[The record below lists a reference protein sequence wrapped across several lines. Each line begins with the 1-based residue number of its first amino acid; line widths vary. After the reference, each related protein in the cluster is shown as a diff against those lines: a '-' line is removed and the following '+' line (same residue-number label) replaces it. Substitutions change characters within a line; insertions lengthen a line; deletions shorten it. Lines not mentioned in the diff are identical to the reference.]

1 MAIFSLLFGHPDWPA
16 EKPPRAPVATPDL
29 SASEREERLVTVP
42 DGHKR
47 VDASAALESSLR
59 HRMIEVSR

>member
-1 MAIFSLLFGHPDWPA
+1 
-16 EKPPRAPVATPDL
+16 L